1 MLRRLIEWS
10 AANRFLVGLAVVAI
24 VVGGLIAVRRTPLE
38 ALPDLSDVQ
47 VIVQAE
53 YAEQAP
59 RIVEDQV
66 TYPIAAEMLK
76 VPGSRVVRGYSF
88 FGVSFVYVL
97 FDDGTDLYWA
107 RSRVLEYLNGIQGKL
122 PASVSPTLGPD
133 ATGLGWVYQ
142 YALEDTTGQL
152 DLSQLRSLQDWQLR
166 YALTAV
172 PGVSEVASI
181 GGFEKQY
188 QIDLDPA
195 RLQAYG
201 VSITRVM
208 DAIRNA
214 NADVGAMVLELSERE
229 YMVRG
234 LGYLRSL
241 SDIEN
246 VVVSA
251 TLSGT
256 PIRVAELGRV
266 SVGPAGR
273 RGIAELNGRGDAVGA
288 IVVMRVGENAL
299 RTIERVK
306 ARLVEIQRSLPQGVV
321 IRPVYDRSELIE
333 RAITNLRNKLIEES
347 LVVAAV
353 CVLFLLHARSALV
366 AILTLPLG
374 ILIAFIVMRGVGVGS
389 DIMSLGGIAIAI
401 GAMIDAAIV
410 MIENMHKHLERA
422 LDARGVAGERWV
434 DTRKLSPAER
444 WQVVIEASREVG
456 PALFF
461 SLLIITVSFVPV
473 FVLEGQEGRLF
484 RPLAFTKTFAMA
496 GACLLSVT
504 VVPVAMGLFI
514 RGRIY
519 REQANPLNRILVRL
533 YRPVIDLVLRHR
545 WGVIG
550 VAALVLLLTWVPWTR
565 LGSEFMPPLDEGTV
579 LFMPTT
585 LPGVSVARAR
595 EILRIQDRALKGF
608 PEVQSVWGKAGRAN
622 TATDPAGLD
631 MFETTIVLAP
641 EEQWRPGMTME
652 RLIASMDSAVR
663 LPGVTN
669 AWTMPIKG
677 RIDMLATGIRTPVG
691 IKIFGPDLAELERI
705 GREVETSVRM
715 VPGTRSAFAERAQSG
730 YYLDIEID
738 RTAAARHG
746 LNVGDV
752 QQVIATAVGGM
763 TITQTVEGRERYG
776 VRLRYPQE
784 LRDTPELLAAVLVPV
799 AHAER
804 AAPSPGMAMDGR
816 SGTVG
821 AAGREAFIPLGQVA
835 TIRKVSGPMVVRTE
849 DAVPTAWVYVD
860 VAGRDIGSYVQ
871 EAQQMVRDEVVL
883 PPGYTLVWS
892 GEYEYM
898 LRARETMKLV
908 IPATLLIIF
917 LLLYLNFRSVALASL
932 VMLSLPFA
940 LVGGIWFIWLLGY
953 HWSVAVAVGFIA
965 LAGVA
970 AETGVV
976 MLIYLEHAWTARLAE
991 GRRSGLT
998 DLYHSIVEGAVERVR
1013 PKMMTVT
1020 AIMAGL
1026 LPILWGHGAGA
1037 SVMKRIAAPMV
1048 GGMVSSTVLTLVV
1061 IPAVYALW
1069 QERRLRTVPASTRGG
1084 DPTRAGPTPGS
1095 VTTGQAG
1102 PVDARLTT
1110 GGIGGGRRRPVL
1122 MMRHLGRAS
1131 GAGRQQSGGRTAHRL
1146 HAAHHLAHLPPLIH
1160 ADHVAGAVAELRQLG
1175 IDQRPL
1181 PLPRDVLRYENVGDD
1196 VVHHVEVVEDHR
1208 RPRMPGAERG
1218 GDGGRHRHD
1227 TGEVGRGIVQHG
1239 PEPRKR
1245 SLYAG
1250 LLVCG
1255 RLGADQRFIE
1265 SHLEPVVGPDQT
1277 VELGMAAAEPL
1288 TE

>member
-1 MLRRLIEWS
+1 MLQRLIQWS
-10 AANRFLVGLAVVAI
+10 ANNRFLIALAVVALTA
-24 VVGGLIAVRRTPLE
+24 GGIIAVQRTPLE

-53 YAEQAP
+53 FAEQAP

-88 FGVSFVYVL
+88 FGISFVYVL
-97 FDDGTDLYWA
+97 FDDATDLYWA
-107 RSRVLEYLNGIQGKL
+107 RSRVLEYLNGLKGKL
-122 PASVSPTLGPD
+122 PETVSPTLGPD
-133 ATGLGWVYQ
+133 ATGLGWVFQ
-142 YALEDTTGQL
+142 YALEDTTGRL
-152 DLSQLRSLQDWQLR
+152 DLSQLRSVQDWQLR

-172 PGVSEVASI
+172 PGVSEVASL

-208 DAIRNA
+208 EAIRNA
-214 NADVGAMVLELSERE
+214 NADVGAMVMELSERE

-246 VVVSA
+246 VVVTA
-251 TLSGT
+251 TQAGT
-256 PIRVAELGRV
+256 PVRVAELGRV
-266 SVGPAGR
+266 SVGPAVR
-273 RGIAELNGRGDAVGA
+273 RGIAELDGRGDAVGG
-288 IVVMRVGENAL
+288 IVVMRFGENAL

-306 ARLVEIQRSLPQGVV
+306 ARLAEIQGSLPEGVV
-321 IRPVYDRSELIE
+321 IRPVYDRSELILNSI
-333 RAITNLRNKLIEES
+333 RNLRDKLIEES

-374 ILIAFIVMRGVGVGS
+374 ILIAFILMRGVGVGS

-422 LDARGVAGERWV
+422 LDAKGGGQGRWL
-434 DTRKLSPAER
+434 DTRLLTPAER
-444 WQVVIEASREVG
+444 WQIVVDASKEVG

-461 SLLIITVSFVPV
+461 SLLIITVSFIPV

-496 GACLLSVT
+496 GASLLSVT
-504 VVPVAMGLFI
+504 LVPVAMGLFI
-514 RGRIY
+514 RGRVF
-519 REQANPLNRILVRL
+519 REQANPVNRLLIRL
-533 YRPVIDLVLRHR
+533 YRPVIDVVLRHR

-550 VAALVLLLTWVPWTR
+550 AAVLALLITWIPWSR
-565 LGSEFMPPLDEGTV
+565 LGSEFYPPLDEGTL

-585 LPGVSVARAR
+585 LPGVSIARAR
-595 EILRIQDRALKGF
+595 EILRIQDSTLKQF
-608 PEVQSVWGKAGRAN
+608 PEVRSVWGKAGRGN

-631 MFETTIVLAP
+631 MIETTIVLEP
-641 EEQWRPGMTME
+641 EERWRDGMTME
-652 RLIASMDSAVR
+652 RLVAAMDSAVR
-663 LPGVTN
+663 MPGVTN

-715 VPGTRSAFAERAQSG
+715 VPGTRSVFAERAQSG

-738 RTAAARHG
+738 RAAAARHG

-784 LRDTPELLAAVLVPV
+784 LRDTPEHLATVLVPL
-799 AHAER
+799 AHGEAS
-804 AAPSPGMAMDGR
+804 AARPGAM
-816 SGTVG
+816 SMGTAG
-821 AAGREAFIPLGQVA
+821 QRPPGREAFIPLGQVA
-835 TIRKVSGPMVVRTE
+835 TIRQVSGPMVVRTE

-860 VAGRDIGSYVQ
+860 VVGRDIGGYVE
-871 EAQQMVRDEVVL
+871 EARQMVQSEVML
-883 PPGYTLVWS
+883 PQGYSLVWS
-892 GEYEYM
+892 GQYEYM
-898 LRARETMKLV
+898 VRARETMKLV

-917 LLLYLNFRSVALASL
+917 LLLYLNFRSVAESL
-932 VMLSLPFA
+932 VVMLSLPFA
-940 LVGGIWFIWLLGY
+940 LVGGIWLVWLLGY
-953 HWSVAVAVGFIA
+953 NWSVAVAVGFIA

-976 MLIYLEHAWTARLAE
+976 MLIYLDHAWAARHAA
-991 GRRSGLT
+991 GRLPSLR
-998 DLYHSIVEGAVERVR
+998 DLYQAIVEGAVERVR

-1020 AIMAGL
+1020 AIIAGL
-1026 LPILWGHGAGA
+1026 LPILWGHGTGA

-1048 GGMVSSTVLTLVV
+1048 GGMISSTVLTLVV

-1069 QERRLRTVPASTRGG
+1069 KERAVR
-1084 DPTRAGPTPGS
+1084 RA
-1095 VTTGQAG
+1095 
-1102 PVDARLTT
+1102 
-1110 GGIGGGRRRPVL
+1110 
-1122 MMRHLGRAS
+1122 
-1131 GAGRQQSGGRTAHRL
+1131 
-1146 HAAHHLAHLPPLIH
+1146 
-1160 ADHVAGAVAELRQLG
+1160 
-1175 IDQRPL
+1175 PL
-1181 PLPRDVLRYENVGDD
+1181 PAPAGVA
-1196 VVHHVEVVEDHR
+1196 VER
-1208 RPRMPGAERG
+1208 A
-1218 GDGGRHRHD
+1218 
-1227 TGEVGRGIVQHG
+1227 
-1239 PEPRKR
+1239 
-1245 SLYAG
+1245 
-1250 LLVCG
+1250 
-1255 RLGADQRFIE
+1255 
-1265 SHLEPVVGPDQT
+1265 
-1277 VELGMAAAEPL
+1277 
-1288 TE
+1288 